1 MNPRVAEAIAL
12 IARVPGYAS
21 VASELTGCTIRYIP
35 TLQDRGQATLAG
47 VILLGP
53 EAWEAGPVG
62 LAETLVHE
70 HYHTRQNP
78 FAKTPSFWIGVFTR
92 TPVMARYERPAY
104 QMAFTFLQQLA
115 TTLPEFA
122 EQARAEGEA
131 VRLSYESLYRLPL
144 WPQGDAA

>member
-1 MNPRVAEAIAL
+1 MNPRVVEAIAL
-12 IARVPGYAS
+12 IARVPGYAA
-21 VASELTGCTIRYIP
+21 VAGELARCEIRYLP
-35 TLQDRGQATLAG
+35 TLLDRGQATLTGA
-47 VILLGP
+47 ILLGP

-78 FAKTPSFWIGVFTR
+78 FAKTPSFWLGVFTR

-104 QMAFTFLQQLA
+104 QAASTFLETLA
-115 TTLPEFA
+115 AELPEHTD
-122 EQARAEGEA
+122 EARREIEA

-144 WPQGDAA
+144 WP

>member
-1 MNPRVAEAIAL
+1 MSPRVAGAIAL
-12 IARVPGYAS
+12 IAKVPGYAS
-21 VASELTGCTIRYIP
+21 VAEELARCKIRYIP
-35 TLQDRGQATLAG
+35 TLLDRGQATLAG
-47 VILLGP
+47 TILLGP

-78 FAKTPSFWIGVFTR
+78 FAKTPSFWMGVFTR

-104 QMAFTFLQQLA
+104 QAATTFLERLA
-115 TTLPEFA
+115 ETLPEHTREA
-122 EQARAEGEA
+122 EDEAEA

-144 WPQGDAA
+144 WP